1 MNRRLKDFIDENR
14 KAFDDER
21 PSPDAWRRIEKNIGI
36 NKPAQQFSIKTIYKW
51 TAAAAAIAILATSA
65 WFLLINNN
73 KNNDPVQP
81 PETATVPS
89 IKPNGNGTDLSG
101 MAPEYAAEVKKIH
114 EAIEEQQQQLK
125 VMTKSRPEL
134 YSQFAQDLAALDSS
148 YRVLKMQAVQTPS
161 REVIIKAMLQNLQ
174 LQAELLSKQLLILH
188 DLNNNKKNNN
198 EKNSNP
204 SI

>member
-14 KAFDDER
+14 KAFDDEV
-21 PSPDAWRRIEKNIGI
+21 PSPGAWHRIEKNIGI
-36 NKPAQQFSIKTIYKW
+36 NRPARKLSIKAIYKW
-51 TAAAAAIAILATSA
+51 IAAAAVIAILIAGA
-65 WFLLINNN
+65 YFLVISNNS
-73 KNNDPVQP
+73 PAIQP
-81 PETATVPS
+81 QETTTAPA
-89 IKPNGNGTDLSG
+89 IKNGNGSDISG
-101 MAPEYAAEVKKIH
+101 IAPEYAAEVKKIH
-114 EAIEEQQQQLK
+114 EAIEVQQQQLK
-125 VMTKSRPEL
+125 VMTENQPAL
-134 YSQFAQDLAALDSS
+134 YSQFAEDLAALDSS

-188 DLNNNKKNNN
+188 ELNDNKKNNN

>member
-14 KAFDDER
+14 RAFDDET
-21 PSPDAWRRIEKNIGI
+21 PSPDAWHRVEKNIGI
-36 NKPAQQFSIKTIYKW
+36 SKPARKFSIKPIYKW
-51 TAAAAAIAILATSA
+51 SVAAAVVAILLAGAYFVAIDNS
-65 WFLLINNN
+65 
-73 KNNDPVQP
+73 KPPVQP
-81 PETATVPS
+81 PDPASVPAV
-89 IKPNGNGTDLSG
+89 KNGNGTDLSAI
-101 MAPEYAAEVKKIH
+101 APEYAAQVKKIH

-125 VMTKSRPEL
+125 VMTESRPEL

-188 DLNNNKKNNN
+188 DLNDNKKNNN

>member
-14 KAFDDER
+14 KAFDDEM
-21 PSPDAWRRIEKNIGI
+21 PSADAWRRIEKNIGI
-36 NKPAQQFSIKTIYKW
+36 SKPAGKFSIRTIYKW
-51 TAAAAAIAILATSA
+51 SAAAAVVAILVAGA
-65 WFLLINNN
+65 YFMVIN
-73 KNNDPVQP
+73 KNEPPVQP
-81 PETATVPS
+81 PETAMVPAQ
-89 IKPNGNGTDLSG
+89 KNGNGIDISG
-101 MAPEYAAEVKKIH
+101 IAPEYALQVKKIH

-125 VMTKSRPEL
+125 VMTESRPEL

-161 REVIIKAMLQNLQ
+161 REVIIKAMLLNLQ

-188 DLNNNKKNNN
+188 DLNDNKKNNN